1 MAFSPVFAHRAS
13 VNAPTSNSAV
23 FAHLANT
30 DVQDSFG
37 AVYTHIALVGVSD
50 SFSAVFAHEAN
61 IFPGARVRGSQLESP
76 LPIERCIDL
85 TIVEE
90 TTSPVGAVRLFASDD
105 KNLHYVDS
113 TGRNVNLG
121 LLGIPLGG
129 IMPWYPPP
137 DAVDPPESFE
147 LCDGTLVSTIGSP
160 FLGMQKPALMRSVDS
175 PGQTQRFIKGADS
188 SVGGIASIRA
198 PTAPLTG
205 GTTTHTHSGTT
216 TLEGVHTHGA
226 GTIRLAISTESSHNH
241 GNVSGSGDGITS
253 GAIVFGA
260 AAIGDLMTGSAPDD
274 TLVYHQHSIGSD
286 GIHNHGGLTMP
297 NSGAGETGSDGNHTH
312 DLTLISSAHQP
323 PYIEL
328 AYIIKVL

>member
-1 MAFSPVFAHRAS
+1 MAFSPVFAHHAT
-13 VNAPTSNSAV
+13 VGAPTSNSAV

-30 DVQDSFG
+30 DVPDGTS
-37 AVYTHIALVGVSD
+37 ATYTHIALVGIAD

-61 IFPGARVRGSQLESP
+61 TSPGARVRGSQLESP

-85 TIVEE
+85 AIVEE

-105 KNLHYVDS
+105 NNLHFVDS

-129 IMPWYPPP
+129 IIPWYPPP
-137 DAVDPPESFE
+137 DAEDPPESFE

-175 PGQTQRFIKGADS
+175 PGQTQRFIRGADS
-188 SVGGIASIRA
+188 SSGISAIRA
-198 PTAPLTG
+198 PTAPVTG
-205 GTTTHTHSGTT
+205 GTSSHTHSGTT
-216 TLEGVHTHGA
+216 TLEGSHAHGA
-226 GTIRLAISTESSHNH
+226 GNIRLAITTESSHNH

-260 AAIGDLMTGSAPDD
+260 AAIGDLVTGSAPDD

-297 NSGAGETGSDGNHTH
+297 TGGVGETGDEGDHTH
-312 DLTLISSAHQP
+312 DLTLISTAHLP